1 MTALT
6 HITPT
11 SLVSGVKRVTITKL
25 AIYASVAISA
35 LSILAIC
42 LTLGINGLPV
52 LTQGE
57 ASLLSQEWNPAKEQY
72 GILPMLYGT
81 FAVALIAM
89 LIAAPLGVL
98 SAVAI
103 SEYLPRALR
112 IPVKA
117 TLELLAG
124 IPSIIYGLIG
134 IALLSPFLSDV
145 FDLQSGR
152 TIFAG
157 GILLAVM
164 ILPTIVTL
172 SEDALHNIPYVYRE
186 TGVGLGYYR
195 YEVIKDILLPIAKS
209 DIIGAMLLAL
219 GRALGETMAVM
230 LVIGSIDRIPS
241 PVANIL
247 SPGQTITSKLG
258 REISESAF
266 GSTHFQA
273 LIFMALI
280 LLVIVVTLTA
290 SAQFTTKTETRLVD

>member
-1 MTALT
+1 M
-6 HITPT
+6 
-11 SLVSGVKRVTITKL
+11 GVTRL
-25 AIYASVAISA
+25 AIYTSVAVSA

-42 LTLGINGLPV
+42 LTLILNGLPILGQGGIHL
-52 LTQGE
+52 LT
-57 ASLLSQEWNPAKEQY
+57 SDWNPASGHY

-81 FAVALIAM
+81 VTVALIAM
-89 LIAAPLGVL
+89 LIAAPLGIL
-98 SAVAI
+98 SAIAI
-103 SEYLPRALR
+103 SEYLPRAFR

-117 TLELLAG
+117 ALELLAG

-134 IALLSPFLSDV
+134 IALLAPFLSDV

-172 SEDALHNIPYVYRE
+172 SEDALHNIPHVYRE
-186 TGVGLGYYR
+186 TGAGLGYYR
-195 YEVIKDILLPIAKS
+195 YEIIKDILWPIAKS

-241 PVANIL
+241 PLTNIL

-258 REISESAF
+258 REISETAF
-266 GSTHFQA
+266 GSPHFQA

-280 LLVIVVTLTA
+280 LLVIAVVLTA
-290 SAQFTTKTETRLVD
+290 SAQFMTKTETRLVD

>member
-1 MTALT
+1 
-6 HITPT
+6 
-11 SLVSGVKRVTITKL
+11 
-25 AIYASVAISA
+25 
-35 LSILAIC
+35 
-42 LTLGINGLPV
+42 
-52 LTQGE
+52 
-57 ASLLSQEWNPAKEQY
+57 
-72 GILPMLYGT
+72 MLYGT

-103 SEYLPRALR
+103 SEYLPRTLR

-117 TLELLAG
+117 ALELLAG

-134 IALLSPFLSDV
+134 IALLSPFLSDI

-157 GILLAVM
+157 GILLSVM

-172 SEDALHNIPYVYRE
+172 SEDAFHNIPYVYRE
-186 TGVGLGYYR
+186 TGAGLGCYR
-195 YEVIKDILLPIAKS
+195 YEIIKDILLPIAKS

-241 PVANIL
+241 PVTNIL

-266 GSTHFQA
+266 GSPHFQA

-280 LLVIVVTLTA
+280 LLVIVVVLTA
-290 SAQFTTKTETRLVD
+290 SAQFMTKMETRLVD